1 MKAEA
6 GIQGRVGTRL
16 RELRTERG
24 LSVRSLAA
32 RSGLSPSFISQIES
46 EVASLSIGSLQ
57 RIAAELGVT
66 LGEFFSSL
74 EPTPRTVVRRD
85 ERPRYESAWS
95 RSVVEVLVDG
105 APGRR
110 ISAVQVTVE
119 PGGSSGSRAAWSLQ
133 DAFVLVLSGELLLVT
148 TEGETELRSG
158 DTAYHSD
165 GPAFGWENRGSE
177 SAILLLVGVPGRA
190 GAMFDLLADDPE
202 PSAREGDGGG

>member
-1 MKAEA
+1 MKAEV
-6 GIQGRVGTRL
+6 GIQGRVGARL

-46 EVASLSIGSLQ
+46 EAASLSIGSLQ

-74 EPTPRTVVRRD
+74 EPAPRTVVRRD

-95 RSVVEVLVDG
+95 CSTVEVLTDG

-119 PGGSSGSRAAWSLQ
+119 PGGSSGSRAASSLQ
-133 DAFVLVLSGELLLVT
+133 DALVLLLSGELVLVT
-148 TEGETELRSG
+148 SEGEIELRSG
-158 DTAYHSD
+158 DAAYHSE

-177 SAILLLVGVPGRA
+177 PATLLLVGVPRRVG
-190 GAMFDLLADDPE
+190 GISDLLTDE
-202 PSAREGDGGG
+202 P